1 MFFERAELMWT
12 VWNGYSAYTTLMGM
26 LLLPNFKQKKQQWN
40 DFSKLSRDGAI
51 QPTELLKWLNYC
63 T

>member
-26 LLLPNFKQKKQQWN
+26 LLLPNFKQKKN
-40 DFSKLSRDGAI
+40 NSEMTF
-51 QPTELLKWLNYC
+51 LNYLG
-63 T
+63 TERFNLQSF